1 MTSALGVHEEHSGPC
16 PTCAGTGDVLRAG
29 SGLTF
34 RMSRTPGGTSRC
46 WSRPCADSVALF
58 LGNGLNECVRVPVSD
73 CRSEHMFERM
83 A

>member
-29 SGLTF
+29 SGLTY
-34 RMSRTPGGTSRC
+34 RMCPDCGGTGGD
-46 WSRPCADSVALF
+46 RPCADSVALC
-58 LGNGLNECVRVPVSD
+58 LGNGLDCVRVPVSD